1 MGDPIDALTAR
12 EARRLLQQIREVLW
26 PREDPERQW
35 SPDTLDAIGDA
46 LESLRLP
53 DDRSSARTPAQEAM
67 ELVAAEL
74 MTRKPDSR
82 FWVYL
87 SSVGNPDHGQYA
99 PLSEPCVGWADS
111 LSGVRD
117 RCSEY
122 QRQWDLGGG
131 NWPGA
136 LFGSGRTVLG
146 HVSYNL
152 RLWEG
157 LPGDLSPREINA

>member
-1 MGDPIDALTAR
+1 LKSRGLLKQVR
-12 EARRLLQQIREVLW
+12 EILW
-26 PREDPERQW
+26 PPKDPDVQW
-35 SPDTLDAIGDA
+35 SPAHLDAIGEA
-46 LESLRLP
+46 LEALRLP
-53 DDRSSARTPAQEAM
+53 CDDLAVARAPAREAM
-67 ELVAAEL
+67 ELVALEL
-74 MTRKPDSR
+74 KSGKPVPAR

-87 SSVGNPDHGQYA
+87 SSLGIPGHGPYA
-99 PLSEPCVGWADS
+99 PVSEPCLAWANT
-111 LSGVRD
+111 LAGVKE

-122 QRQWDLGGG
+122 QREWNLGGG

-157 LPGDLSPREINA
+157 LPGDLSAREIGR

>member
-1 MGDPIDALTAR
+1 MGDPIDAISAR
-12 EARRLLQQIREVLW
+12 EAHVILKQLREVLW
-26 PREDPERQW
+26 PREDPDIQW
-35 SPDTLDAIGDA
+35 SPDTLDAIGELLVDFRVPALPSRVRDA
-46 LESLRLP
+46 E
-53 DDRSSARTPAQEAM
+53 

-74 MTRKPDSR
+74 PFRRPRDGR

-99 PLSEPCVGWADS
+99 PLSYAVLAWGRNLAEIRKQCEA
-111 LSGVRD
+111 
-117 RCSEY
+117 Y
-122 QRQWDLGGG
+122 QREWDLGGG

-157 LPGDLSPREINA
+157 LPGDLSAREINS